1 MILSLDDPRAAAE
14 WCRAQRAAGHTLG
27 FVPTMGALHA
37 GHLELVRR
45 ALSETQRVC
54 VSVFVNPLQFDDP
67 RDLERY
73 PRDFARD
80 TRLLG
85 DAGCPMVFTGT
96 LAQFFPGELDA
107 RGGLAPSRRVD
118 PGPFAEGLEG
128 ERRPGH
134 FAGVA
139 TIVQRLFETVE
150 PDAAFFGAKD
160 FQQCLVVRDLARRR
174 GAPRVVVCPTV
185 REPSGLARSSRNAL
199 LDPALAPRAPRLF
212 AALCAGEAAWAEGLR
227 DAGELRARMLAHLE
241 GSGLEL
247 EYLELRD
254 PLAWTAVSP
263 RGPLV
268 RAVALAAARLGGV
281 RLIDNHALDAA
292 SDLTRRVEPAPC

>member
-1 MILSLDDPRAAAE
+1 MILSLDDPRAAGE
-14 WCRAQRAAGHTLG
+14 WCRAQRAAGRSLG

-45 ALSETQRVC
+45 ALRETERVC

-73 PRDFARD
+73 PRDLARD
-80 TRLLG
+80 VRLLE

-107 RGGLAPSRRVD
+107 SGALPPERRVD

-139 TIVQRLFETVE
+139 TIVERLFETVE
-150 PDAAFFGAKD
+150 PDAAYFGAKD
-160 FQQCLVVRDLARRR
+160 FQQCLVVRDLALRR
-174 GAPRVVVCPTV
+174 GGPRVVVCPTV

-199 LDPALAPRAPRLF
+199 LDPALAPAAPRLF
-212 AALCAGEAAWAEGLR
+212 AALRAGEAAWSEGLR
-227 DAGELRARMLAHLE
+227 EPVELRARMVAHLS

-254 PLAWTAVSP
+254 PLAWSATP
-263 RGPLV
+263 PTGRLE

-281 RLIDNHALDAA
+281 RLIDNHPLDAA
-292 SDLTRRVEPAPC
+292 SDLTRRAERAPC